1 MGGKGPYLHFECCL
15 RNVSLSS
22 DTCDANIYLRGKM
35 GKKPVTSCGLD
46 LCSEKPK
53 WCERGGLQYLDVT
66 ENIAQVI

>member
-15 RNVSLSS
+15 RSVGLSS
-22 DTCDANIYLRGKM
+22 DTHVTNIYLRGKM
-35 GKKPVTSCGLD
+35 GKKPVTSCWLD

-53 WCERGGLQYLDVT
+53 WCERGGPQYLDIT